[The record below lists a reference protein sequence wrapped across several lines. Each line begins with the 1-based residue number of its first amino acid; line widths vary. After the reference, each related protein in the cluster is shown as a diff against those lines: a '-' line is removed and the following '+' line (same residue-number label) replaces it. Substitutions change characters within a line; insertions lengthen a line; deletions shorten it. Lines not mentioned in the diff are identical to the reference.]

1 MKISRPVSRCVSYI
15 TCYPGYLTFSLV
27 SALISVI
34 ASLLGPLY
42 IGRSIDAMIGPGM
55 VNFAM
60 VIDILKLL
68 SLIYILNS
76 FFVWTLTY
84 FTNEISYKTANKLR
98 HQLFTKINKLP
109 VSFYDHNSHGDIVS
123 RFINDIDTIADG
135 MVQGMA
141 NLLTGIV
148 TIFGA
153 IGFMLYISPKM
164 TIVVFLSAV
173 GTYFMARF
181 ITKKTQNLFKAQAR
195 YLGLLNGYAEESI
208 AGQNVIKAFTC
219 EDRSFAKFK
228 ALNQLLYEKGVRAQ
242 FFGSLTNPSTRL
254 VNNITYAVI
263 GVSGSVL
270 TIMGQITV
278 GDIASFLIYSSLFA
292 KPFNDITAVFTQL
305 QSAAASAKRIF
316 YLLDLPS
323 EADKP
328 ASPVPLQLKG
338 HIVFDHVSF
347 AYEQN
352 RPLIKDFNLTVA
364 PGKKIAIAGR
374 TGAGKTT
381 LVNLLMRFYE
391 LDEGRILID
400 GKNITDLSR
409 DELRRNFGMVLQDTW
424 LFTGSIRENIAYG
437 MPEATEEQIIAA
449 AKASDAHSFIRR
461 LPQGYDTII
470 TDAGGNLS
478 QGQKQLLTIARVMM
492 IDPPILILDE
502 ATSNID
508 TRTELRIQKAF
519 LKMMQ
524 GRTSFII
531 AHRLSTIR
539 NADEIIVMDQGH
551 VVECGKHEE
560 LLKKNGYYAKLYNSQ
575 FAQEN
580 GAAENAD

>member
-1 MKISRPVSRCVSYI
+1 MKMKKTLSQRCIGYL
-15 TCYPGYLTFSLV
+15 TCYPGYFAASLS

-34 ASLLGPLY
+34 ASLLGPFY
-42 IGRSIDAMIGPGM
+42 IGRSVDVMLGPGM
-55 VNFAM
+55 VNFDS
-60 VIDILKLL
+60 VLVILKLL
-68 SLIYILNS
+68 SVIYILNS
-76 FFVWTLTY
+76 LFSWILTY
-84 FTNEISYKTANKLR
+84 CTNEISYRTANNLR
-98 HQLFTKINKLP
+98 HQVFDKINKLP
-109 VSFYDHNSHGDIVS
+109 ISFYDHNSHGDIVS
-123 RFINDIDTIADG
+123 RFINDVDTISDG

-153 IGFMLYISPKM
+153 IGFMLYISFQM
-164 TIVVFLSAV
+164 TVVVIISAI

-181 ITKKTQNLFKAQAR
+181 ITRKTQSLFKAQAR

-219 EDRSFAKFK
+219 EDRSFDKFRS
-228 ALNQLLYEKGVRAQ
+228 LNQELYKKGVRAQ

-254 VNNITYAVI
+254 VNNITYAII

-270 TIMGQITV
+270 TILGQITV

-316 YLLDLPS
+316 YLLDLPA
-323 EADKP
+323 EADRP
-328 ASPVPLQLKG
+328 ESSSPVNFKG
-338 HIVFDHVSF
+338 HIIFEHVSF
-347 AYEQN
+347 AYDQK
-352 RPLIKDFNLTVA
+352 RPLIQDFNLEVT
-364 PGKKIAIAGR
+364 PGKKIAIAGH

-391 LDEGRILID
+391 LNEGRILID
-400 GKNITDLSR
+400 GRDITSFSR
-409 DELRRNFGMVLQDTW
+409 SELRRNFGMVLQDTW
-424 LFTGSIRENIAYG
+424 LFAGTIRENIAYG
-437 MPEATEEQIIAA
+437 MPDATDEQIIAA
-449 AKASDAHSFIRR
+449 ATASDAHSFIRR
-461 LPQGYDTII
+461 LPQGYETII

-478 QGQKQLLTIARVMM
+478 QGQKQLLTIARVMLV
-492 IDPPILILDE
+492 DPPILILDE

-519 LKMMQ
+519 LKMMN
-524 GRTSFII
+524 GRTSFVI

-539 NADEIIVMDQGH
+539 EADEIIVMDQGH
-551 VVECGKHEE
+551 VVECGTHEE
-560 LLKKNGYYAKLYNSQ
+560 LLNKDGYYSKLYNSQ
-575 FAQEN
+575 FSQEN
-580 GAAENAD
+580 LSI